1 MTQPNDEIRPS
12 DEPSLPATSAP
23 DGFRGETGAVSLDV
37 GPATGQAPART
48 IRPRRRWSPPELRE
62 IWEFRDLLMRFAAKD
77 VILRYRQT
85 ALGVVWVILQ
95 PVLTAGVFTFV
106 FGDVAGLKSGA
117 VPYFVF
123 AFAGQVAWNAFNT
136 IITRSSGALV
146 LSSALV
152 SKIYFPR
159 LLLPLSVIFAAL
171 IDASVAFVMMLII
184 LLISGVPITLTML
197 SFPFWLLFVM
207 VLAEGCGIV
216 ASSLMVRYRDVQY
229 VLPVLVQLLLF
240 ASPVAYSLSSVPKHL
255 QGFHTFLVL
264 NPLTGLLQGV
274 RWSLLGAK
282 NAPIEL
288 GLSLYATSASVL
300 ILIVG
305 MFAFAQME
313 RSFADV
319 I

>member
-1 MTQPNDEIRPS
+1 MIGRRRQRAS
-12 DEPSLPATSAP
+12 
-23 DGFRGETGAVSLDV
+23 TGDREAGSVSLDV
-37 GPATGQAPART
+37 APAGRDARTPMRT
-48 IRPRRRWSPPELRE
+48 IKPRRRWAPPELRE
-62 IWEFRDLLMRFAAKD
+62 IWEFRDLLLRFAAKD

-85 ALGVVWVILQ
+85 ALGVVWVVLQ

-106 FGDVAGLKSGA
+106 FGDVAGLKSPG

-136 IITRSSGALV
+136 IITRSSSALV
-146 LSSALV
+146 ISSALV

-159 LLLPLSVIFAAL
+159 LLLPLSVVFAAL
-171 IDASVAFVMMLII
+171 IDAAVAFVMMLII
-184 LLISGVPITLTML
+184 LFLSGVPITVTILT
-197 SFPFWLLFVM
+197 FPLWLLFVM
-207 VLAEGCGIV
+207 VLAEGAGIV

-255 QGFHTFLVL
+255 RGFHTFLVL

-282 NAPIEL
+282 NAPITL